1 MTGYLM
7 DGGWMMLPLLVC
19 SITLVAVI
27 IDRVRAFRAAAKCDR
42 GAGRGRDAH
51 GHQPP

>member
-27 IDRVRAFRAAAKCDR
+27 IDRVPRGCEVRPREDAARGAR
-42 GAGRGRDAH
+42 GAGGER
-51 GHQPP
+51 P